1 MGELVDVKLFH
12 ALHYS
17 RIPAK
22 IFRFGAGIESQGPTL
37 HSPTLPPKIIR
48 VVHLIVAY
56 QIAIRSLNHKN
67 GKIALFKP

>member
-37 HSPTLPPKIIR
+37 HSPTLPPQNNKQYSLIS
-48 VVHLIVAY
+48 VVFAKTSDFGGECLI
-56 QIAIRSLNHKN
+56 
-67 GKIALFKP
+67 